1 MLSSR
6 KKSCYFKR
14 NNIQE
19 IDYKDVKLLTKF
31 INDQG
36 KITPRR
42 VTGTSS
48 KVILKE
54 DVQNLGQ
61 QGDVVEVKSGY
72 ARNYLMPQKLAILF
86 TKQQKKSIEE
96 AQRVEERKLEREK
109 DQLESVLKQVED
121 LSLSLKMQ
129 SEEDSKLFGSVTK
142 LDIVKL
148 LEENGITVDK
158 KYVDLSSPIK
168 TLGEHKVN
176 IMFTKEMSASFTLT
190 VEKED

>member
-1 MLSSR
+1 M
-6 KKSCYFKR
+6 
-14 NNIQE
+14 
-19 IDYKDVKLLTKF
+19 
-31 INDQG
+31 
-36 KITPRR
+36 
-42 VTGTSS
+42 

-86 TKQQKKSIEE
+86 TKQQKKSIDE
-96 AQRVEERKLEREK
+96 AHRVEERKLEREK

-142 LDIVKL
+142 LNIVKL
-148 LEENGITVDK
+148 LEENGITIDK

-176 IMFTKEMSASFTLT
+176 IVFTKEMSASFTLT

>member
-1 MLSSR
+1 M
-6 KKSCYFKR
+6 
-14 NNIQE
+14 
-19 IDYKDVKLLTKF
+19 
-31 INDQG
+31 
-36 KITPRR
+36 
-42 VTGTSS
+42 

-54 DVQNLGQ
+54 DVQNLRQ

>member
-1 MLSSR
+1 M
-6 KKSCYFKR
+6 
-14 NNIQE
+14 
-19 IDYKDVKLLTKF
+19 
-31 INDQG
+31 
-36 KITPRR
+36 
-42 VTGTSS
+42 

-61 QGDVVEVKSGY
+61 QGDVVEVKPGY

-96 AQRVEERKLEREK
+96 AQIVEKRKLEREK
-109 DQLESVLKQVED
+109 NQLESVLKQVED
-121 LSLSLKMQ
+121 LNLSLKMQ
-129 SEEDSKLFGSVTK
+129 SEEDDKLFGSVTK

-148 LEENGITVDK
+148 LEENGITIDK
-158 KYVDLSSPIK
+158 KYIDLSSPIK

-176 IMFTKEMSASFTLT
+176 IVFTKEMSASFTLV

>member
-1 MLSSR
+1 M
-6 KKSCYFKR
+6 
-14 NNIQE
+14 
-19 IDYKDVKLLTKF
+19 
-31 INDQG
+31 
-36 KITPRR
+36 
-42 VTGTSS
+42 

-61 QGDVVEVKSGY
+61 QGDVVEVKPGY
-72 ARNYLMPQKLAILF
+72 ARNYLMPQKLATLF

-96 AQRVEERKLEREK
+96 AQIVEQRKLEREK

-121 LSLSLKMQ
+121 LNLSLKMQ
-129 SEEDSKLFGSVTK
+129 SEEDDKLFGSVTK

-148 LEENGITVDK
+148 LEENGITIDK
-158 KYVDLSSPIK
+158 KYIDLSSPIK

-176 IMFTKEMSASFTLT
+176 IVFTKEMSGSFTLA

>member
-1 MLSSR
+1 M
-6 KKSCYFKR
+6 
-14 NNIQE
+14 
-19 IDYKDVKLLTKF
+19 
-31 INDQG
+31 
-36 KITPRR
+36 
-42 VTGTSS
+42 

-148 LEENGITVDK
+148 LEENGITIDK
-158 KYVDLSSPIK
+158 KYIDLSSPIK

-176 IMFTKEMSASFTLT
+176 IVFTKEMSGSFTLA

>member
-1 MLSSR
+1 M
-6 KKSCYFKR
+6 
-14 NNIQE
+14 
-19 IDYKDVKLLTKF
+19 
-31 INDQG
+31 
-36 KITPRR
+36 
-42 VTGTSS
+42 

-86 TKQQKKSIEE
+86 TKQQKKSIDE
-96 AQRVEERKLEREK
+96 AHKVEERKLEREK

-121 LSLSLKMQ
+121 LNLSLKMQ

-148 LEENGITVDK
+148 LEENGITIDK

-176 IMFTKEMSASFTLT
+176 IVFTKEMSGSFTLT

>member
-1 MLSSR
+1 M
-6 KKSCYFKR
+6 
-14 NNIQE
+14 
-19 IDYKDVKLLTKF
+19 
-31 INDQG
+31 
-36 KITPRR
+36 
-42 VTGTSS
+42 

-61 QGDVVEVKSGY
+61 QGDVVDVKPGY

-96 AQRVEERKLEREK
+96 AQIVEKRKLEREK
-109 DQLESVLKQVED
+109 DQLESVLKQVKD
-121 LSLSLKMQ
+121 LNLSLKMQ
-129 SEEDSKLFGSVTK
+129 SEEDNKLFGSVTK

-148 LEENGITVDK
+148 LDENGITIDK
-158 KYVDLSSPIK
+158 KYIDLSSPIK

-176 IMFTKEMSASFTLT
+176 IVFTKEMSGSFTLA

>member
-1 MLSSR
+1 M
-6 KKSCYFKR
+6 
-14 NNIQE
+14 
-19 IDYKDVKLLTKF
+19 
-31 INDQG
+31 
-36 KITPRR
+36 
-42 VTGTSS
+42 

-61 QGDVVEVKSGY
+61 QGDVVEVKPGY

-86 TKQQKKSIEE
+86 TKQQKKNIEE
-96 AQRVEERKLEREK
+96 AQIVEKRKLEREK

-121 LSLSLKMQ
+121 LNLSLKMQ
-129 SEEDSKLFGSVTK
+129 SEEGNKLFGSVTK

-148 LEENGITVDK
+148 LEENGITIDK
-158 KYVDLSSPIK
+158 KYIDLSSPIK

-176 IMFTKEMSASFTLT
+176 IVFTKEMSGSFTLA

>member
-1 MLSSR
+1 M
-6 KKSCYFKR
+6 
-14 NNIQE
+14 
-19 IDYKDVKLLTKF
+19 
-31 INDQG
+31 
-36 KITPRR
+36 
-42 VTGTSS
+42 

-96 AQRVEERKLEREK
+96 AQIVEKRKLEREK
-109 DQLESVLKQVED
+109 DQLESVLKQVEE
-121 LSLSLKMQ
+121 LNLSLKMQ
-129 SEEDSKLFGSVTK
+129 SEEDDKLFGSVTK

-148 LEENGITVDK
+148 LEENGITIDK
-158 KYVDLSSPIK
+158 KYIDLSSPIK

-176 IMFTKEMSASFTLT
+176 IVFTKEMSASFTLV

>member
-1 MLSSR
+1 M
-6 KKSCYFKR
+6 
-14 NNIQE
+14 
-19 IDYKDVKLLTKF
+19 
-31 INDQG
+31 
-36 KITPRR
+36 
-42 VTGTSS
+42 

-142 LDIVKL
+142 LDIVKH

-176 IMFTKEMSASFTLT
+176 IVFTKEMSGSFTLT

>member
-1 MLSSR
+1 M
-6 KKSCYFKR
+6 
-14 NNIQE
+14 
-19 IDYKDVKLLTKF
+19 
-31 INDQG
+31 
-36 KITPRR
+36 
-42 VTGTSS
+42 

-86 TKQQKKSIEE
+86 TKQQKKIIEE
-96 AQRVEERKLEREK
+96 AQIVEKRKLEREK

-121 LSLSLKMQ
+121 LNLSLKMQ
-129 SEEDSKLFGSVTK
+129 SEEDNKLFGSVTK

-148 LEENGITVDK
+148 LEENGITIDK
-158 KYVDLSSPIK
+158 KYIDLSSPIK

-176 IMFTKEMSASFTLT
+176 IVFTKEMSASFTLV

>member
-1 MLSSR
+1 M
-6 KKSCYFKR
+6 
-14 NNIQE
+14 
-19 IDYKDVKLLTKF
+19 
-31 INDQG
+31 
-36 KITPRR
+36 
-42 VTGTSS
+42 

-72 ARNYLMPQKLAILF
+72 ARNYLLPQKLAILF

-129 SEEDSKLFGSVTK
+129 SEEDNKLFGSVTK

-148 LEENGITVDK
+148 LEENGITIDK

-176 IMFTKEMSASFTLT
+176 IVFTKEMSASFTLT

>member
-1 MLSSR
+1 M
-6 KKSCYFKR
+6 
-14 NNIQE
+14 
-19 IDYKDVKLLTKF
+19 
-31 INDQG
+31 
-36 KITPRR
+36 
-42 VTGTSS
+42 

-86 TKQQKKSIEE
+86 TKQQKKSIDE
-96 AQRVEERKLEREK
+96 AHRVEERKLEREK

-148 LEENGITVDK
+148 LEENGVTIDK

-168 TLGEHKVN
+168 TLGEHKIN

>member
-1 MLSSR
+1 M
-6 KKSCYFKR
+6 
-14 NNIQE
+14 
-19 IDYKDVKLLTKF
+19 
-31 INDQG
+31 
-36 KITPRR
+36 
-42 VTGTSS
+42 

-109 DQLESVLKQVED
+109 DQLELVLKQVED

-148 LEENGITVDK
+148 LEENGITLDK
-158 KYVDLSSPIK
+158 KYVGLSSPIK

-176 IMFTKEMSASFTLT
+176 IVFTKEMSASFTLT

>member
-1 MLSSR
+1 M
-6 KKSCYFKR
+6 
-14 NNIQE
+14 
-19 IDYKDVKLLTKF
+19 
-31 INDQG
+31 
-36 KITPRR
+36 
-42 VTGTSS
+42 

-96 AQRVEERKLEREK
+96 AQIVEKRKLEREK

-121 LSLSLKMQ
+121 LNLSLKMQ
-129 SEEDSKLFGSVTK
+129 SEEDDKLFGSVTK
-142 LDIVKL
+142 FDIVKL
-148 LEENGITVDK
+148 LEENGITIDK
-158 KYVDLSSPIK
+158 KYIDLSSPIK

-176 IMFTKEMSASFTLT
+176 IVFTKEMSGSFTLA

>member
-1 MLSSR
+1 M
-6 KKSCYFKR
+6 
-14 NNIQE
+14 
-19 IDYKDVKLLTKF
+19 
-31 INDQG
+31 
-36 KITPRR
+36 
-42 VTGTSS
+42 

-72 ARNYLMPQKLAILF
+72 ARNYLLPQKLAILF

-148 LEENGITVDK
+148 LEENGITIDK

-176 IMFTKEMSASFTLT
+176 IVFTKEMSASFTLT

>member
-1 MLSSR
+1 M
-6 KKSCYFKR
+6 
-14 NNIQE
+14 
-19 IDYKDVKLLTKF
+19 
-31 INDQG
+31 
-36 KITPRR
+36 
-42 VTGTSS
+42 

-148 LEENGITVDK
+148 LKENGITIDK

>member
-1 MLSSR
+1 M
-6 KKSCYFKR
+6 
-14 NNIQE
+14 
-19 IDYKDVKLLTKF
+19 
-31 INDQG
+31 
-36 KITPRR
+36 
-42 VTGTSS
+42 

-96 AQRVEERKLEREK
+96 AQIVEKRKLEREK

-121 LSLSLKMQ
+121 LNLSLKMQ
-129 SEEDSKLFGSVTK
+129 SEEDNKLFGSVTK

-148 LEENGITVDK
+148 LEENGITIDK
-158 KYVDLSSPIK
+158 KYIDLSSPIK
-168 TLGEHKVN
+168 TLGEHKVS
-176 IMFTKEMSASFTLT
+176 IVFTKEMSASFTLV

>member
-1 MLSSR
+1 M
-6 KKSCYFKR
+6 
-14 NNIQE
+14 
-19 IDYKDVKLLTKF
+19 
-31 INDQG
+31 
-36 KITPRR
+36 
-42 VTGTSS
+42 

-61 QGDVVEVKSGY
+61 QGDVVEVKPGY

-148 LEENGITVDK
+148 LEESGITIDK

-176 IMFTKEMSASFTLT
+176 IVFTKEMSASFTLT

>member
-1 MLSSR
+1 M
-6 KKSCYFKR
+6 
-14 NNIQE
+14 
-19 IDYKDVKLLTKF
+19 
-31 INDQG
+31 
-36 KITPRR
+36 
-42 VTGTSS
+42 

-86 TKQQKKSIEE
+86 TKQQKKSIDE
-96 AQRVEERKLEREK
+96 AHRVEERKLEREK

-148 LEENGITVDK
+148 LEENGITIDK

-168 TLGEHKVN
+168 TLGEHKVD
-176 IMFTKEMSASFTLT
+176 IVFTKEMSASFTLS

>member
-1 MLSSR
+1 M
-6 KKSCYFKR
+6 
-14 NNIQE
+14 
-19 IDYKDVKLLTKF
+19 
-31 INDQG
+31 
-36 KITPRR
+36 
-42 VTGTSS
+42 

-54 DVQNLGQ
+54 DVHNLGQ
-61 QGDVVEVKSGY
+61 QGDIVEVKAGY

-109 DQLESVLKQVED
+109 SHLESVLKQIEE

-129 SEEDSKLFGSVTK
+129 SEEDNKLFGSVTK

-148 LEENGITVDK
+148 LEENGITIDK

-176 IMFTKEMSASFTLT
+176 IVFTKEMSGSFTLT

>member
-1 MLSSR
+1 M
-6 KKSCYFKR
+6 
-14 NNIQE
+14 
-19 IDYKDVKLLTKF
+19 
-31 INDQG
+31 
-36 KITPRR
+36 KI
-42 VTGTSS
+42 
-48 KVILKE
+48 ILKE

-86 TKQQKKSIEE
+86 TKQQKKSIDE

-148 LEENGITVDK
+148 LEENGVTIDK

>member
-1 MLSSR
+1 M
-6 KKSCYFKR
+6 
-14 NNIQE
+14 
-19 IDYKDVKLLTKF
+19 
-31 INDQG
+31 
-36 KITPRR
+36 
-42 VTGTSS
+42 

-61 QGDVVEVKSGY
+61 QGDVVEVKPGY

-129 SEEDSKLFGSVTK
+129 SEKDSKLFGSVTK

-148 LEENGITVDK
+148 LEENGITIDK

-176 IMFTKEMSASFTLT
+176 IVFTKEMCASFTLT

>member
-1 MLSSR
+1 M
-6 KKSCYFKR
+6 
-14 NNIQE
+14 
-19 IDYKDVKLLTKF
+19 
-31 INDQG
+31 
-36 KITPRR
+36 
-42 VTGTSS
+42 

-86 TKQQKKSIEE
+86 TKQQKKSIDE
-96 AQRVEERKLEREK
+96 AHKVEERKLEREK

-142 LDIVKL
+142 LDVVKL
-148 LEENGITVDK
+148 LEENGITIDK

>member
-1 MLSSR
+1 M
-6 KKSCYFKR
+6 
-14 NNIQE
+14 
-19 IDYKDVKLLTKF
+19 
-31 INDQG
+31 
-36 KITPRR
+36 
-42 VTGTSS
+42 

-61 QGDVVEVKSGY
+61 QGDVVEVKPGY

-96 AQRVEERKLEREK
+96 AQIVEKRKLEREK
-109 DQLESVLKQVED
+109 DQLESVLKQVKD
-121 LSLSLKMQ
+121 LNLSLKMQ
-129 SEEDSKLFGSVTK
+129 SEEDNKLFGSVTK

-148 LEENGITVDK
+148 LEENGITIDK
-158 KYVDLSSPIK
+158 KYIDLSSPIK

-176 IMFTKEMSASFTLT
+176 IVFTKDMSGSFTLA

>member
-1 MLSSR
+1 M
-6 KKSCYFKR
+6 
-14 NNIQE
+14 
-19 IDYKDVKLLTKF
+19 
-31 INDQG
+31 
-36 KITPRR
+36 
-42 VTGTSS
+42 

-96 AQRVEERKLEREK
+96 AQIVEKRKLEREK

-121 LSLSLKMQ
+121 LNLSLKMQ
-129 SEEDSKLFGSVTK
+129 SKEDDKLFGSVTK

-148 LEENGITVDK
+148 LEENGITIDK
-158 KYVDLSSPIK
+158 KYIDLSSPIK

-176 IMFTKEMSASFTLT
+176 IVFTKEMSASFTLV

>member
-1 MLSSR
+1 M
-6 KKSCYFKR
+6 
-14 NNIQE
+14 
-19 IDYKDVKLLTKF
+19 
-31 INDQG
+31 
-36 KITPRR
+36 
-42 VTGTSS
+42 

-96 AQRVEERKLEREK
+96 AQIVEKRKLEREK

-121 LSLSLKMQ
+121 LNLSLKMQ
-129 SEEDSKLFGSVTK
+129 SEEDNKLFGSVTK

-148 LEENGITVDK
+148 LEENGITIDK
-158 KYVDLSSPIK
+158 KYIDLSSPIK
-168 TLGEHKVN
+168 TLGKHKVN
-176 IMFTKEMSASFTLT
+176 IVFTKEMSGSFTLT

>member
-1 MLSSR
+1 M
-6 KKSCYFKR
+6 
-14 NNIQE
+14 
-19 IDYKDVKLLTKF
+19 
-31 INDQG
+31 
-36 KITPRR
+36 
-42 VTGTSS
+42 

-86 TKQQKKSIEE
+86 TKQQKKSIDE

-121 LSLSLKMQ
+121 LSLSVKMQ

-148 LEENGITVDK
+148 LEENGITIDK

>member
-1 MLSSR
+1 M
-6 KKSCYFKR
+6 
-14 NNIQE
+14 
-19 IDYKDVKLLTKF
+19 
-31 INDQG
+31 
-36 KITPRR
+36 
-42 VTGTSS
+42 

-61 QGDVVEVKSGY
+61 QGDVVEVKPGY

-96 AQRVEERKLEREK
+96 AQIVEKRKLEREK

-121 LSLSLKMQ
+121 LNLSLKMQ
-129 SEEDSKLFGSVTK
+129 SEEDNKLFGSVTK

-148 LEENGITVDK
+148 LEENGITIDK
-158 KYVDLSSPIK
+158 KYIDLSSPIK

-176 IMFTKEMSASFTLT
+176 IVFTKEMSGSFTLT

>member
-1 MLSSR
+1 M
-6 KKSCYFKR
+6 
-14 NNIQE
+14 
-19 IDYKDVKLLTKF
+19 
-31 INDQG
+31 
-36 KITPRR
+36 
-42 VTGTSS
+42 

-61 QGDVVEVKSGY
+61 QGDVVEVKPGY

-96 AQRVEERKLEREK
+96 AQIVEKRKLEREK
-109 DQLESVLKQVED
+109 DQLKSVLKQVED
-121 LSLSLKMQ
+121 LNLSLKMQ
-129 SEEDSKLFGSVTK
+129 SEEDDKLFGSVTK

-148 LEENGITVDK
+148 LEENGTTIDK
-158 KYVDLSSPIK
+158 KYIDLSSPIK

-176 IMFTKEMSASFTLT
+176 IVFTKEMSASFTLV

>member
-1 MLSSR
+1 M
-6 KKSCYFKR
+6 
-14 NNIQE
+14 
-19 IDYKDVKLLTKF
+19 
-31 INDQG
+31 
-36 KITPRR
+36 
-42 VTGTSS
+42 

-96 AQRVEERKLEREK
+96 AQIVEKRKLEREK

-121 LSLSLKMQ
+121 LNLSLKMK
-129 SEEDSKLFGSVTK
+129 SEEDNKLFGSVTK
-142 LDIVKL
+142 IDIVKL
-148 LEENGITVDK
+148 LEENGITIDK
-158 KYVDLSSPIK
+158 KYIDLSSPIK

-176 IMFTKEMSASFTLT
+176 IVFTKEISGSFTLA